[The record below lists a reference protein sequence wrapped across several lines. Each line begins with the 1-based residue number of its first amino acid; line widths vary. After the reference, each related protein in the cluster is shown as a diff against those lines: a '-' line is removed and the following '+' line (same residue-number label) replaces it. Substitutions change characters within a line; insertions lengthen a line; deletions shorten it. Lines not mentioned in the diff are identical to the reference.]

1 MREEKKY
8 WNKKPVWSTVVK
20 ISGCFNMKSLPI
32 YALVDYLPSHS
43 ITKRQHMSRII
54 LLDLFKKCTR
64 VIRSDL
70 VFHIITTFQHFLL
83 KRNLKIK
90 IRLIKCILVNWKVLL
105 GRFDKN
111 SLKAILQNVDY
122 IFRIRSAIFVKRKYK
137 NGYICICLIVNCNN
151 HLINSIVNN
160 CTDLNSLHSLLAKF
174 LLLWLNGSG
183 T

>member
-32 YALVDYLPSHS
+32 YALST
-43 ITKRQHMSRII
+43 TKTRQHMSRII

-122 IFRIRSAIFVKRKYK
+122 IFRIRSAFLWRGNTKMDR
-137 NGYICICLIVNCNN
+137 YICICLIANCNN
-151 HLINSIVNN
+151 YLINSIVNN
-160 CTDLNSLHSLLAKF
+160 CTGLNSLHILLAKF